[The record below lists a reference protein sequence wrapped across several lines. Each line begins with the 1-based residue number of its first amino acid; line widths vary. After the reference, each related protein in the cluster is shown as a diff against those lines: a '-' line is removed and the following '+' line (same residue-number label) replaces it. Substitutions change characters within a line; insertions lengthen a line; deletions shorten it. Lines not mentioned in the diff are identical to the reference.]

1 MLLSG
6 LAIDDND
13 PLARRDEGL
22 EFPDVTSQFET
33 RKNQAL
39 QLSASEVDEVC
50 IANTGPVAVDTNLL
64 IVVQALPAN
73 VSRKNAS
80 GGQPYIRVFLKN
92 GLMEPDASI
101 GQQFIFTG
109 QSGSAP
115 LTYSLQFLSGQ
126 GKP

>member
-1 MLLSG
+1 LG
-6 LAIDDND
+6 
-13 PLARRDEGL
+13 G
-22 EFPDVTSQFET
+22 
-33 RKNQAL
+33 
-39 QLSASEVDEVC
+39 SEVDEVR
-50 IANTGPVAVDTNLL
+50 ITNTGPVAVDTNLL

-73 VSRKNAS
+73 VSLQNASGATS

-92 GLMEPDASI
+92 GLMEPDTSL
-101 GQQFIFTG
+101 GQQLIFTG